1 MTTKNSYE
9 FFKDDLYGIGPFR
22 ATIEAAFFGNNV
34 ETLTHARIYELARRQ
49 PAIRELDVP
58 MYKPEQFGIPAGS
71 PCLLS
76 IDGDVVG
83 RTARARRV
91 MRRVSEDDRKKYLGI
106 LREAIF
112 DMGSK
117 ECLASEAIGGLS
129 EEFMLRMRLLIP
141 KRHAKNASDW
151 LTNFQ
156 SFEGEA
162 VKRYKGSVPIK
173 EPDILVL
180 MDPEWRHPDYP
191 DGLVIVD
198 DDKNAIAILGLRY
211 FGELKKGTLTLI
223 WRAAVRQNMVPCHGG
238 IREDTYNG
246 KRRITAN
253 FGLSGSGKSALT
265 NRKGGVIIHDD
276 AFVIDLD
283 SNRSIAL
290 EPNLFDKTDRGWTEE
305 MTFSFMNVGVVE
317 INGKKFPLLN
327 DVRNANGRCI
337 KSRDVLGTVADKT
350 GKPDAV
356 VWLMKDSTLPP
367 IVRLDNEMLAVAMGA
382 TLMTK
387 RTAAENV
394 PAEEMRKLVFEPFA
408 NPFRCHYLSTDCE
421 LFLKLFKSGTACY
434 VFNTGGYWRNSDTD
448 LVDVPKD
455 LSLRLQQAIVAD
467 EIEFEPWKILPGAS
481 VPKPGAMDNIW
492 PDYDKLFDPNRTIKQ
507 EECRGEM
514 FDRFGQRI
522 SFLEGE
528 MVKNLELRQNLVIS
542 LMLP

>member
-1 MTTKNSYE
+1 MPQLCTS
-9 FFKDDLYGIGPFR
+9 
-22 ATIEAAFFGNNV
+22 IEAEFFGNNV
-34 ETLTHARIYELARRQ
+34 EALTHAQIYELARRQ

-58 MYKPEQFGIPAGS
+58 MYRPEQFGIPAGS

-83 RTARARRV
+83 RTARARRL
-91 MRRVSEDDRKKYLGI
+91 MRRLSEDERKKYLGI

-112 DMGSK
+112 DLGSK
-117 ECLASEAIGGLS
+117 ECLAAEAIGGLT

-141 KRHAKNASDW
+141 KSKAKNASDW

-156 SFEGEA
+156 SFERKAGE
-162 VKRYKGSVPIK
+162 RYKRSIPIE

-180 MDPEWRHPDYP
+180 VDPEWHHPDYP
-191 DGLVIVD
+191 DGLVIID

-211 FGELKKGTLTLI
+211 FGEMKKGTLTLI
-223 WRAAVRQNMVPCHGG
+223 WRAAVRQSMVPCHGG

-265 NRKGGVIIHDD
+265 NRKGGVIVHDD

-283 SNRSIAL
+283 NNRSMAL

-317 INGKKFPLLN
+317 INDKKFPLLN

-337 KSRDVLGTVADKT
+337 KSRDVLGNVADKT

-367 IVRLDNEMLAVAMGA
+367 IVRLDNEVLAVAMGA

-394 PAEEMRKLVFEPFA
+394 PAEEMKKLVFEPFA

-421 LFLKLFKSGTACY
+421 LFLKLFKSGTTCY
-434 VFNTGGYWRNSDTD
+434 VFNTGGYWKDSDTD
-448 LVDVPKD
+448 LADVPKD

-467 EIEFEPWKILPGAS
+467 EIEFEPWKILTGAS
-481 VPKPGAMDNIW
+481 VPKPGAMDNVW
-492 PDYDKLFDPNRTIKQ
+492 PDYDNLFDPHRAIEQDK
-507 EECRGEM
+507 CCDEM

-528 MVKNLELRQNLVIS
+528 MVKNLELRQNLVTS
-542 LMLP
+542 LMLPYENF